1 MALCNI
7 QKKNRLRS
15 LALVVMAAT
24 ISLFVRPNSAAQ
36 SLNTSGASSSPAI
49 SATLTSDG
57 SSLSASS
64 WSTSNE
70 TSIDNAAPAPPIPP
84 SPEAP
89 PPLAAREKFNV
100 APDATDYQQPFSRI
114 GIGADVSPL
123 GVGIKSAV
131 VLDHTFDAR
140 LMGNYFNY
148 NSRQF
153 EIEGFRANADF
164 HLSSIAAAL
173 DWYPFASIWRISPGV
188 LFLNGNQLSGNTD
201 IIPGNSFSLNNQTFY
216 SANANATT
224 GATPLQGS
232 GSLALH
238 SHSAAFTIAGGFGK
252 FIPRS
257 NRHWSFPTEFGV
269 AFTGP
274 PIASAK
280 FTGWVC
286 TDYAQTNCSNVG
298 NNTTPAG
305 AQFNGALQTALT
317 KWNRDLALVKV
328 YPLFSYSVVYS
339 FNIRH

>member
-1 MALCNI
+1 MALCMI
-7 QKKNRLRS
+7 QKRNRLKS
-15 LALVVMAAT
+15 FALFTMAAA
-24 ISLFVRPNSAAQ
+24 IALFASPNSAAQ

-49 SATLTSDG
+49 SAMLTSDG

-84 SPEAP
+84 SPAP

-100 APDATDYQQPFSRI
+100 APDATYYQQPFSRI

-123 GVGIKSAV
+123 GVGIKSAII
-131 VLDHTFDAR
+131 LDHVFDAR
-140 LMGNYFNY
+140 LMGNYFNF

-164 HLSSIAAAL
+164 HLSSLATAV
-173 DWYPFASIWRISPGV
+173 DWYPFASVWRISPGV
-188 LFLNGNQLSGNTD
+188 LFLNGNQLSGKTD
-201 IIPGNSFSLNNQTFY
+201 IIPGTSFSLDNQTFF
-216 SANANATT
+216 SANANAAT

-232 GSLALH
+232 GSLAFH
-238 SHSAAFTIAGGFGK
+238 SHSTAFTIAGGFGK

-269 AFTGP
+269 AFTGSP
-274 PIASAK
+274 KASAS

-286 TDYAQTNCSNVG
+286 TDYAQTNCSDVG
-298 NNTTPAG
+298 NSSTPAG
-305 AQFNGALQTALT
+305 MQFNGALQTALT

-328 YPLFSYSVVYS
+328 YPLLSYSVVYS

>member
-24 ISLFVRPNSAAQ
+24 IALSPRPSASAQ
-36 SLNTSGASSSPAI
+36 SVNTSEAAHPTI

-70 TSIDNAAPAPPIPP
+70 TSIDNAAPAPPILP
-84 SPEAP
+84 SPAP

-298 NNTTPAG
+298 NSSTPAG

>member
-24 ISLFVRPNSAAQ
+24 IALSPRPSASAQ
-36 SLNTSGASSSPAI
+36 SVNTSEAAHPTI
-49 SATLTSDG
+49 SATLTSES

-70 TSIDNAAPAPPIPP
+70 TSIDNAAPAPPILP
-84 SPEAP
+84 SPAP

-286 TDYAQTNCSNVG
+286 ADYAQTNCSNVG